1 MVVCEPSFHLD
12 NSTNEENCPSHR
24 LSETHT
30 SSAQLPSITLRPV
43 STSGASTATP
53 SPLKLQPKSA
63 SHDSEKTA
71 KAAQFSNIFKE
82 WISSLPDHG
91 LVILSHGS
99 LLNIPH
105 GDSFQSFAVKFP
117 PKSLPSQP
125 QQEDSKSHP
134 EPEVFSIQTKNQL
147 SQLKVEIGQAQ
158 GISYVFKK
166 YVLPRSNS
174 LLYIKAA

>member
-1 MVVCEPSFHLD
+1 
-12 NSTNEENCPSHR
+12 
-24 LSETHT
+24 
-30 SSAQLPSITLRPV
+30 
-43 STSGASTATP
+43 
-53 SPLKLQPKSA
+53 LKLQPKSA

-91 LVILSHGS
+91 SVILSHGS

-105 GDSFQSFAVKFP
+105 GDSFQSFAVNFP

-125 QQEDSKSHP
+125 QQEDSKPQP

-158 GISYVFKK
+158 GTSYVFKK
-166 YVLPRSNS
+166 YVCHDLITST
-174 LLYIKAA
+174 LLELHN